1 VRLKGVTLIYNL
13 VAYTDLVEILS
24 GKIVG
29 FAIYLGVVMILF
41 ILLFLKGRK
50 ASKTN
55 TSKLNFQKRV

>member
-1 VRLKGVTLIYNL
+1 L

-50 ASKTN
+50 ASKTD
-55 TSKLNFQKRV
+55 TSKLNFQKRVCS